1 MYITH
6 INSFMMMMIL
16 TTMVVGGVCG
26 GSKSEGGRGNPLEG
40 DGDPYGWMAVPM
52 PPAQIAMGLIHIDW
66 LESNCIWKGCV

>member
-26 GSKSEGGRGNPLEG
+26 AVNLRGGDPLEG
-40 DGDPYGWMAVPM
+40 DGDP
-52 PPAQIAMGLIHIDW
+52 
-66 LESNCIWKGCV
+66 